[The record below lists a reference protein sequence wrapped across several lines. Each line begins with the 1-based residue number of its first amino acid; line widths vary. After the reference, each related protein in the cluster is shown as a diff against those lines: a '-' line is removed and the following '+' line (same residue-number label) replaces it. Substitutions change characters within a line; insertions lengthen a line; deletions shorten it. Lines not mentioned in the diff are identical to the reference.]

1 MSKKK
6 VKKQTNYIMQDVMTW
21 FTNVYVAV
29 MLLVFPLF
37 YQDKLYN
44 ILTAKRLF
52 YYRWTSVFVFVGII
66 ILIILQF
73 EKHEGI
79 SLPKKIDPI
88 PICCLLLCVASVVCV
103 LTNDYPWKNFY
114 EGGNRKFGEMLLVLG
129 AISILLIGKHMK
141 WNSNIIKCYLIGAG
155 LVFLLEDLNAF
166 MIDPLKMMENVEALY
181 TKLTYVATLGN
192 VNYATAFNSIMLP
205 FSIFFYIKSEKI
217 FDKGLYGVILLLGF
231 AGLVAC
237 RSDSGMVAILVVL
250 FLLFFLWVKDR
261 TTLQSYL
268 DIVILFLTG
277 ITIMIRL
284 KKLFPERTLSL
295 YDLSGVI
302 GFFRT
307 DIGIKVSVILLI
319 SCLLLRVVLVLYK
332 GQKELKF
339 KGIKIVVLLLL
350 LVAGCGFFLMKGYS
364 FRLDDS
370 FGNYR
375 GYIWKRSLM
384 MYFQE
389 YPFVNKLFGY
399 GYYHVELLL
408 DQYYGAEMMEL
419 LGAVFLEVHNEAL
432 QYLLSV
438 GLVGV
443 IGYLGVFAALLWKGF
458 QNLKENRAMVFVII
472 EIVAILVQGLVNGP
486 TVIITPLIF
495 VNLGICYYVLCDGG
509 DVFTQCSIETAGKHN
524 K

>member
-166 MIDPLKMMENVEALY
+166 LIDPLGMYEALDDTL
-181 TKLTYVATLGN
+181 TKLTYVATIGN
-192 VNYATAFNSIMLP
+192 VNYASAFNCVTLP
-205 FSIFFYIKSEKI
+205 LGIFLYLKADNIRSKV
-217 FDKGLYGVILLLGF
+217 LYGSVLLLGF
-231 AGLVAC
+231 AGIIAC
-237 RSDSGMVAILVVL
+237 RSDSGIVTVL
-250 FLLFFLWVKDR
+250 CIFFLLFFLWVRDMASFKSYIEMILVCLCGVLCMTILNNTVSDR
-261 TTLQSYL
+261 SYL
-268 DIVILFLTG
+268 FNGVFGFLCSKIGIIMEAILLLSGIILRICIRRRKKDFSFRKFKVIILILVLVMVAILF
-277 ITIMIRL
+277 MI
-284 KKLFPERTLSL
+284 K
-295 YDLSGVI
+295 G
-302 GFFRT
+302 
-307 DIGIKVSVILLI
+307 DIFQLN
-319 SCLLLRVVLVLYK
+319 
-332 GQKELKF
+332 
-339 KGIKIVVLLLL
+339 
-350 LVAGCGFFLMKGYS
+350 
-364 FRLDDS
+364 DS
-370 FGNYR
+370 FGSYR
-375 GYIWKRSLM
+375 GYIWKRSIM
-384 MYFQE
+384 MYSQE
-389 YPFVNKLFGY
+389 YSFVKKLFGC

-408 DQYYGAEMMEL
+408 DQYYGTEMMDK
-419 LGAVFLEVHNEAL
+419 LGAVFLDIHNEAI

-443 IGYLGVFAALLWKGF
+443 IGYFGIFATLLWKGF

-472 EIVAILVQGLVNGP
+472 ESVAILVQGLVNGP

-495 VNLGICYYVLCDGG
+495 VNLGICYYVLCSGG
-509 DVFTQCSIETAGKHN
+509 KDFTQCSIETAGKHN

>member
-166 MIDPLKMMENVEALY
+166 LIDPLQMFEKMSDKSIMHA
-181 TKLTYVATLGN
+181 YVATIGN
-192 VNYATAFNSIMLP
+192 VNYSSAFNCVMLP
-205 FSIFFYIKSEKI
+205 LGIFLYLKSSDIRSKI
-217 FDKGLYGVILLLGF
+217 IYGVVLVLGF
-231 AGLVAC
+231 AGIIAC
-237 RSDSGMVAILVVL
+237 VSDSGMVTVLCML
-250 FLLFFLWVKDR
+250 FLLFFLWVRDSKSLGDYIEIILLFLFGIICMWILKNSFSLR
-261 TTLQSYL
+261 VLFPGGVIGILSTRCG
-268 DIVILFLTG
+268 IVVESLLFLTG
-277 ITIMIRL
+277 
-284 KKLFPERTLSL
+284 
-295 YDLSGVI
+295 
-302 GFFRT
+302 
-307 DIGIKVSVILLI
+307 
-319 SCLLLRVVLVLYK
+319 LVLRICISK
-332 GQKELKF
+332 C
-339 KGIKIVVLLLL
+339 KIDFQCKRFTKIILAILCIACMVAFVVKSY
-350 LVAGCGFFLMKGYS
+350 GFE
-364 FRLDDS
+364 LDDS
-370 FGNYR
+370 FAGYR
-375 GYIWKRSLM
+375 GYIWKRSLQL
-384 MYFQE
+384 YVQDFS
-389 YPFVNKLFGY
+389 PLKKLFGCGVY
-399 GYYHVELLL
+399 NLELLL
-408 DQYYGAEMMEL
+408 DQYYGMEMMQIM
-419 LGAVFLEVHNEAL
+419 GAVFLEVHNEEL

-438 GLVGV
+438 GLMGV
-443 IGYLGVFAALLWKGF
+443 IGYLGVYVTLLWKGF
-458 QNLKENRAMVFVII
+458 WNLEENRAMVFVII
-472 EIVAILVQGLVNGP
+472 EIVSILVQGLVNGP

-495 VNLGICYYVLCDGG
+495 VNLGICYYVLCGG
-509 DVFTQCSIETAGKHN
+509 ENDFTQCGIETTGKHN